1 MAAVIDLHTGERV
14 LDAPRR
20 PHLRLVQGGRH
31 DVGTPAPVAGRS
43 QPSQR
48 TYLVRRIAAVAVA
61 VVVVLAVAQVLA
73 GMGRIVASEL
83 DSAPDASGQ
92 VHVVQPGDTA
102 WEIAGRLAPDLDRR
116 VAVDQLLALNGQGAI
131 TVGQE
136 LQLPASFDRTT
147 D

>member
-20 PHLRLVQGGRH
+20 PQLRLVQGGRQ
-31 DVGTPAPVAGRS
+31 DAASVAGSAVRPL
-43 QPSQR
+43 PSQR
-48 TYLVRRIAAVAVA
+48 TYLVRRVVALAVA

-73 GMGRIVASEL
+73 GVGRIVAAEM
-83 DSAPDASGQ
+83 DTPPAASGQ

-102 WEIAGRLAPDLDRR
+102 WDIAARLAPDMDRR

-136 LQLPASFDRTT
+136 LRLPASFD
-147 D
+147 